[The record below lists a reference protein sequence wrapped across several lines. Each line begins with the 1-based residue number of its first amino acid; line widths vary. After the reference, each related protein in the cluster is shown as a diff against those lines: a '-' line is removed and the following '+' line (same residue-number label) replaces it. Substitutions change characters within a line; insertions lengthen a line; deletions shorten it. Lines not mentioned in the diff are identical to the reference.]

1 MTVRLRNH
9 FPSTDGEPTCGKR
22 MSLPERGP
30 GLLGRLHRFTSDIR
44 RPGNLRQSTA
54 TGHLLL
60 TEQLHHSADVL
71 REVPGV
77 ARPAIP
83 SHRQQDG
90 TE

>member
-9 FPSTDGEPTCGKR
+9 FPSTDSAPACGKR
-22 MSLPERGP
+22 MSLPEMVP
-30 GLLGRLHRFTSDIR
+30 SLLGRLHRFTSDIR

-54 TGHLLL
+54 TGQLLL

-71 REVPGV
+71 RDEPGL

-83 SHRQQDG
+83 NRQQDG